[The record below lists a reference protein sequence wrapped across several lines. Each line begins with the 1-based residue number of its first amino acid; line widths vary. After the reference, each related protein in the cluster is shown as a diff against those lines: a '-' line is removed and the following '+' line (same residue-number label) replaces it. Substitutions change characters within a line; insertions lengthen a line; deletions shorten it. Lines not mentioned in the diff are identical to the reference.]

1 MKELKDS
8 SFALLLNTIITKMD
22 NKKIGLIVILIAIIV
37 LALFFLIDKSSN
49 VVPNQDGKE
58 IVTDAPSASTATKP
72 GSNVIDGPK
81 TGIVSDIDSSKVTP
95 VSPASEKEINKLQEL
110 LDDDEK
116 HEAALE
122 QALKMV
128 KAGDADQILAA
139 LDAFRWLGGRESK
152 IALVELISQGGDLAS
167 RATEILQSIFQA
179 DAIDDDRD
187 FDTDVWIDAFNVLPD
202 DAEREAFL
210 ILLTLNPTEICAP
223 VLIKLWQDSQD
234 NDVKDMLKEYF
245 ESIAEG
251 EEILNVNEAQK
262 WLDNYLK
269 EQEQNDD
276 GNDD

>member
-1 MKELKDS
+1 
-8 SFALLLNTIITKMD
+8 MD
-22 NKKIGLIVILIAIIV
+22 NKKIGLIVIGIVVVV
-37 LALFFLIDKSSN
+37 LALFFLIDNSSN
-49 VVPNQDGKE
+49 GVSELDGKE
-58 IVTDAPSASTATKP
+58 VVTDKPDLSTATKP
-72 GSNVIDGPK
+72 GSNVIDGPR

-110 LDDDEK
+110 LDDEEK
-116 HEAALE
+116 HDEALE

-128 KAGDADQILAA
+128 KAGDADQVLAA

-152 IALVELISQGGDLAS
+152 KALVELIGQGGDLAS

-187 FDTDVWIDAFNVLPD
+187 FDTDVWIDAFNALPD
-202 DAEREAFL
+202 EAEREAFL

-251 EEILNVNEAQK
+251 EEILNANEAQK